1 MFIKPYLAVNM
12 KYIAYYRVSTQKQ
25 GRSGLGLEAQQAA
38 VRRYLKE
45 DDQLLQEYVEIESGK
60 RNDRP
65 KLEQA
70 IEHVQQAGCKLLIA
84 KLDRLSRNARF
95 IFMLR
100 DTHVPFVAADMP
112 DANNLTVG
120 IMAVL
125 ADHERQMISERTQ
138 AALQALIAR
147 GKQLGTPENLNDMAR
162 ALGEKVRKKNAYE
175 HLNNRR
181 AGAFALSLFKQN
193 MSYKEISRQ
202 LNEHGFTTRR
212 NCSFTHVQVKRL
224 IQRYGAASP

>member
-1 MFIKPYLAVNM
+1 M
-12 KYIAYYRVSTQKQ
+12 KFIAYYRVSTKAQ
-25 GRSGLGLEAQQAA
+25 GRSGLGLEGQKKA
-38 VRRYLKE
+38 VYRFLK
-45 DDQLLQEYVEIESGK
+45 DNDQIVQEYVEVESGK
-60 RNDRP
+60 RNNRP
-65 KLEQA
+65 ELEKA
-70 IEHVQQAGCKLLIA
+70 IQHVQQIEGKLLIA

-95 IFMLR
+95 IFTLR

-125 ADHERQMISERTQ
+125 ADHERQMISERTH

-147 GKQLGTPENLNDMAR
+147 GKQLGTPDNLNEKAR
-162 ALGEKVRKKNAYE
+162 MLGEKIRVKNAYF
-175 HLNNRR
+175 HPNNRR
-181 AGAFALSLFKQN
+181 AGAFAISLYKQRLN
-193 MSYKEISRQ
+193 YTEIARQ

-224 IQRYGAASP
+224 IERYDASYK